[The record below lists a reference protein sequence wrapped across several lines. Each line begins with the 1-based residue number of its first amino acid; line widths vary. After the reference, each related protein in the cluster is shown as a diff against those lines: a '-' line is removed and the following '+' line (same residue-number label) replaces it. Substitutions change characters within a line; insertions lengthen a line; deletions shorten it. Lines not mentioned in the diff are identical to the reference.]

1 MLEPVMKV
9 IKAAIPFYID
19 PAVRPRVQ
27 DLATLQDFFV
37 KMGWV
42 KQPVPMERVVDLSF
56 LE

>member
-1 MLEPVMKV
+1 LAGAGVVEPVAR
-9 IKAAIPFYID
+9 I
-19 PAVRPRVQ
+19 R

-42 KQPVPMERVVDLSF
+42 KQPVPVEHVVDLTF